1 MPIRCPVC
9 LSTNTYTYVTRS
21 KDYNEACKEFDIAE
35 VSGNVKYLDYVL
47 RRHKCRDC
55 GITFPTIETYY
66 KKIDIVDYSRNAMNV
81 TNIWKNDSILDNS
94 MGEKEKK

>member
-21 KDYNEACKEFDIAE
+21 KDYNSVAKEFDIEE
-35 VSGNVKYLDYVL
+35 VIGNIKSLDYVL

-66 KKIDIVDYSRNAMNV
+66 KKIDVQDYMKNAGSV
-81 TNIWKNDSILDNS
+81 KSIWK
-94 MGEKEKK
+94 